1 MFGNSTPQHTMLSV
15 TSDNRS
21 MFNMAL
27 GIEARG
33 FCVLT

>member
-1 MFGNSTPQHTMLSV
+1 MRSV